1 MTARSIAT
9 GITITLINAVH
20 AASTINAASARST
33 PTSSVYPAANTDC
46 TAYMRTCS
54 CTCLTSSSASPLSS
68 TAIAISAAVA
78 WAKS

>member
-20 AASTINAASARST
+20 AASTINAASTRSI

-46 TAYMRTCS
+46 TA
-54 CTCLTSSSASPLSS
+54 
-68 TAIAISAAVA
+68 
-78 WAKS
+78 